1 MEMGWRNPSIFLV
14 NACVCFLTSSIV
26 NFDMTYPTSA
36 KKSLCLTLVSLFL
49 SCAATQA
56 SAHAYSAQ
64 LKAKKFDEVD
74 KATHAAL
81 AANPANVEALL
92 GRVDLLL
99 SMHQESRLDEAV
111 RLAEQCIEAAP
122 TRSECHEYLGNAL
135 GTKAINA
142 GILSAMGSLGKIR
155 NSFKKAVELDPK
167 NMDAR
172 FSLLQYYQQAPS
184 IVGGGKG
191 HARELAAQ
199 TLPINADASKLMQA
213 SVDLAEKDFAKVEA
227 AVQASLP
234 ADPYDL
240 QDRQRELM
248 MSLGSTYVREKKNAD
263 ALRIFADMQ
272 KRFPDSELG
281 AFGAGRAY
289 QEQGKYSDAIAQFEK
304 ALTVKATAPMHF
316 RIGQSWQALNDKTKA
331 IAAYEKALA
340 FKPELGKKQREDA
353 QEQLKTLKTS

>member
-1 MEMGWRNPSIFLV
+1 M
-14 NACVCFLTSSIV
+14 TSSIV
-26 NFDMTYPTSA
+26 TLDMIHSSSTS
-36 KKSLCLTLVSLFL
+36 KTLCLTLATLL
-49 SCAATQA
+49 LGCAATQA
-56 SAHAYSAQ
+56 NAHAYTAQ

-74 KATHAAL
+74 KATHTAL

-99 SMHQESRLDEAV
+99 SMHQESKLDEAV

-172 FSLLQYYQQAPS
+172 FSLLQYYQQAPG

-191 HARELAAQ
+191 NARELVAQ

-213 SVDLAEKDFAKVEA
+213 SVDLADKEFAKVET
-227 AVQASLP
+227 AVQMPLP

-289 QEQGKYSDAIAQFEK
+289 QEQGKYADAIAQFEK
-304 ALTVKATAPMHF
+304 ALLIKATAPMHF
-316 RIGQSWQALNDKTKA
+316 RMGQSWQALNDKTKA

-353 QEQLKTLKTS
+353 QEQLKVLKTG

>member
-1 MEMGWRNPSIFLV
+1 MTPFP
-14 NACVCFLTSSIV
+14 V
-26 NFDMTYPTSA
+26 NFDMTSSFVTKTTVRLLLA
-36 KKSLCLTLVSLFL
+36 TALMG
-49 SCAATQA
+49 CAAAQA
-56 SAHAYSAQ
+56 GGHAYSAQ

-74 KATHAAL
+74 KATQTAL
-81 AANPANVEALL
+81 AANPANVDALL

-99 SMHQESRLDEAV
+99 SMHQESKLDEAV

-155 NSFKKAVELDPK
+155 NAFKKAVELDPK

-172 FSLLQYYQQAPS
+172 FSLLQYYQQAPG

-191 HARELAAQ
+191 NARELVAQ
-199 TLPINADASKLMQA
+199 TLAVNADAGKLMQA
-213 SVDLAEKDFAKVEA
+213 SMDLAEKEFAKVEA
-227 AVQASLP
+227 AVQVPLP
-234 ADPYDL
+234 ADPYDM

-248 MSLGSTYVREKKNAD
+248 MSLGSTYVREKKNTD

-289 QEQGKYSDAIAQFEK
+289 QEQGKFADAIAQFEK
-304 ALTVKATAPMHF
+304 ALQIKATAPMHF
-316 RIGQSWQALNDKTKA
+316 RIGQSWQALNEKPKA
-331 IAAYEKALA
+331 IAAYERALT

-353 QEQLKTLKTS
+353 QEQLKVLKTS

>member
-1 MEMGWRNPSIFLV
+1 M
-14 NACVCFLTSSIV
+14 TSSIV
-26 NFDMTYPTSA
+26 TLDMIHSSSTS
-36 KKSLCLTLVSLFL
+36 KTLCLTLATLL
-49 SCAATQA
+49 LGCAATQA
-56 SAHAYSAQ
+56 NAHAYTAQ

-74 KATHAAL
+74 KATHTAL

-99 SMHQESRLDEAV
+99 SMHQESKLDEAV

-172 FSLLQYYQQAPS
+172 FSLLQYYQQAPG

-191 HARELAAQ
+191 NARELVAQ

-213 SVDLAEKDFAKVEA
+213 SVDLADKEFAKVET
-227 AVQASLP
+227 AVQMPLP

-289 QEQGKYSDAIAQFEK
+289 QEQGKYADAIAQFEK
-304 ALTVKATAPMHF
+304 ALLIKATAPMHF
-316 RIGQSWQALNDKTKA
+316 RMGQSWQALNDKTKA

-353 QEQLKTLKTS
+353 QEQLKALKTG

>member
-1 MEMGWRNPSIFLV
+1 M
-14 NACVCFLTSSIV
+14 TSSIV
-26 NFDMTYPTSA
+26 TLNMTYSTSA
-36 KKSLCLTLVSLFL
+36 QQNIRRALATLLL
-49 SCAATQA
+49 GCAAAQA
-56 SAHAYSAQ
+56 GAHAYSEQ

-74 KATHAAL
+74 KATQTAL

-92 GRVDLLL
+92 GRVELLL
-99 SMHQESRLDEAV
+99 SMHQESKLDEAV

-122 TRSECHEYLGNAL
+122 ARSECHEYLGNAL

-142 GILSAMGSLGKIR
+142 GILSAMGSLSKIR

-172 FSLLQYYQQAPS
+172 FSLLQYYQQAPG

-191 HARELAAQ
+191 NARELVVQ

-213 SVDLAEKDFAKVEA
+213 SIDLTDKEFAKVEA
-227 AVQASLP
+227 AVQMALP

-240 QDRQRELM
+240 HARQRELM

-263 ALRIFADMQ
+263 ALRVFSDMQ

-289 QEQGKYSDAIAQFEK
+289 QEQGKYTDAIAQFEK
-304 ALTVKATAPMHF
+304 SLGIKATAPMHF
-316 RIGQSWQALNDKTKA
+316 RIGQCWQALNDKTKA
-331 IAAYEKALA
+331 IAAYERALN

-353 QEQLKTLKTS
+353 QEQLKVLKTN

>member
-1 MEMGWRNPSIFLV
+1 MTPFP
-14 NACVCFLTSSIV
+14 V
-26 NFDMTYPTSA
+26 NFDMTSSFVTKTTVRLLLA
-36 KKSLCLTLVSLFL
+36 TALMG
-49 SCAATQA
+49 CAAAQA
-56 SAHAYSAQ
+56 VGHAYSAQ

-74 KATHAAL
+74 KATQTAL
-81 AANPANVEALL
+81 AANPANVDALL

-99 SMHQESRLDEAV
+99 SMHQESKLDEAV

-155 NSFKKAVELDPK
+155 NAFKKAVELDPK

-172 FSLLQYYQQAPS
+172 FSLLQYYQQAPG

-191 HARELAAQ
+191 NARELVTQ
-199 TLPINADASKLMQA
+199 TLAVNADAGKLMQA
-213 SVDLAEKDFAKVEA
+213 SMDLAEKEFAKVEA
-227 AVQASLP
+227 AVQVPPP
-234 ADPYDL
+234 ADPYDM

-248 MSLGSTYVREKKNAD
+248 MSLGSTYVREKKNTD

-289 QEQGKYSDAIAQFEK
+289 QEQGKFADAIAQFEK
-304 ALTVKATAPMHF
+304 ALQIKATAPMHF
-316 RIGQSWQALNDKTKA
+316 RIGQSWQALNEKPKA
-331 IAAYEKALA
+331 IAAYERALT

-353 QEQLKTLKTS
+353 QEQLKVLKTS

>member
-1 MEMGWRNPSIFLV
+1 MELGRRGAAVFL
-14 NACVCFLTSSIV
+14 APAFVCFLTPSIV
-26 NFDMTYPTSA
+26 TFDMTYPTSA
-36 KKSLCLTLVSLFL
+36 KQTLCLTLATVLL
-49 SCAATQA
+49 SCAAAQA
-56 SAHAYSAQ
+56 SAHAYTAQ

-74 KATHAAL
+74 KATQTAL
-81 AANPANVEALL
+81 AANPANVDALL

-99 SMHQESRLDEAV
+99 SMHQESKLDEAV

-142 GILSAMGSLGKIR
+142 
-155 NSFKKAVELDPK
+155 
-167 NMDAR
+167 
-172 FSLLQYYQQAPS
+172 
-184 IVGGGKG
+184 
-191 HARELAAQ
+191 
-199 TLPINADASKLMQA
+199 DASKLMQA
-213 SVDLAEKDFAKVEA
+213 SVDLADKEFAKVEI
-227 AVQASLP
+227 AVQAPLP

-289 QEQGKYSDAIAQFEK
+289 QEQGKYADAIAQFEK
-304 ALTVKATAPMHF
+304 ALSVKATAPMHF

-331 IAAYEKALA
+331 IAVYEKALT
-340 FKPELGKKQREDA
+340 FKPELGKKQREEA
-353 QEQLKTLKTS
+353 QEQLKVLKTG

>member
-1 MEMGWRNPSIFLV
+1 MTHSSS
-14 NACVCFLTSSIV
+14 TSK
-26 NFDMTYPTSA
+26 T
-36 KKSLCLTLVSLFL
+36 LCLTLATVLL
-49 SCAATQA
+49 SCAAAQA
-56 SAHAYSAQ
+56 SAHAYTAQ

-74 KATHAAL
+74 KATQTAL

-99 SMHQESRLDEAV
+99 SMHQDSKLDEAV

-142 GILSAMGSLGKIR
+142 GILSAMGSAGKIR
-155 NSFKKAVELDPK
+155 NAFKKAVELDPK
-167 NMDAR
+167 NVDAR
-172 FSLLQYYQQAPS
+172 FSLLEYYQQAPG

-191 HARELAAQ
+191 NARELVAQ
-199 TLPINADASKLMQA
+199 TLPINADAGKLMQA
-213 SVDLAEKDFAKVEA
+213 SVDLADKEFAKVET
-227 AVQASLP
+227 AVQTPLP
-234 ADPYDL
+234 AEPYDL
-240 QDRQRELM
+240 QGRQRELM
-248 MSLGSTYVREKKNAD
+248 MSLGSTYVREKKNVD

-289 QEQGKYSDAIAQFEK
+289 QEQGKYADAIAQFER
-304 ALTVKATAPMHF
+304 ALGIKATAPMYF
-316 RIGQSWQALNDKTKA
+316 RMGQSWQALNDKTKA
-331 IAAYEKALA
+331 ITAYEKALS

-353 QEQLKTLKTS
+353 LDQLKTLKTG

>member
-1 MEMGWRNPSIFLV
+1 MTPSAV
-14 NACVCFLTSSIV
+14 TPY
-26 NFDMTYPTSA
+26 MTYSCAA
-36 KKSLCLTLVSLFL
+36 KETLCLSLASLLL
-49 SCAATQA
+49 SCAAASA
-56 SAHAYSAQ
+56 SAHTYTAQ

-74 KATHAAL
+74 KATQTAL

-99 SMHQESRLDEAV
+99 SMHQESKLDEAV
-111 RLAEQCIEAAP
+111 RLSEQCIEAAP

-142 GILSAMGSLGKIR
+142 GILSAMGSAGKIR

-172 FSLLQYYQQAPS
+172 FSLLEYYLQAPS

-191 HARELAAQ
+191 NARSLVAQ

-213 SVDLAEKDFAKVEA
+213 SVDLADKEFAKVET
-227 AVQASLP
+227 AVHMPLSAE
-234 ADPYDL
+234 PYDL

-281 AFGAGRAY
+281 AYGAGRAY
-289 QEQGKYSDAIAQFEK
+289 QEQGKYADAIAQFEK
-304 ALTVKATAPMHF
+304 AMGINATAPMYF
-316 RIGQSWQALNDKTKA
+316 RIGQSWQALNDKPKA
-331 IAAYEKALA
+331 IAAFEKALS

-353 QEQLKTLKTS
+353 LDQLKTLKS

>member
-1 MEMGWRNPSIFLV
+1 MTPSIVSL
-14 NACVCFLTSSIV
+14 
-26 NFDMTYPTSA
+26 DMTPSSSTS
-36 KKSLCLTLVSLFL
+36 KTLGLTLAALLL
-49 SCAATQA
+49 SCAAAQA
-56 SAHAYSAQ
+56 SAHTYSAQ

-74 KATHAAL
+74 KATQTAL

-99 SMHQESRLDEAV
+99 SMHQESKLDEAV

-167 NMDAR
+167 NLDAR
-172 FSLLQYYQQAPS
+172 FSLLQYYQQAPG

-191 HARELAAQ
+191 NARELVAQ
-199 TLPINADASKLMQA
+199 TLTVSPDAGKLMQA
-213 SVDLAEKDFAKVEA
+213 SMDLAEKDFAKVET
-227 AVQASLP
+227 AVQVPLP

-248 MSLGSTYVREKKNAD
+248 MSLGSIYVREKKNAD

-272 KRFPDSELG
+272 KRFPESELG

-289 QEQGKYSDAIAQFEK
+289 QEQGKYADAIAQFEK
-304 ALTVKATAPMHF
+304 ALQIKATAPMHF
-316 RIGQSWQALNDKTKA
+316 RIGQSWQALNDKPKA

-353 QEQLKTLKTS
+353 LEQLKSLKG